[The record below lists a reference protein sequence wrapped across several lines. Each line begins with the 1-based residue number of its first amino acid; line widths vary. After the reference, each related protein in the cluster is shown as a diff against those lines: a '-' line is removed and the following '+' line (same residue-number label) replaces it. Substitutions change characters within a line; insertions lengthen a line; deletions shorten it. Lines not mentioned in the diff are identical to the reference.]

1 MMRAIPGAQAPGG
14 EADTAAPVRPSGDG
28 SLFEGLERSQMPRLP
43 PPTSTSRRSTI
54 RTCRDGGKSLVA
66 GRGILLRNLHD
77 PRPPKGGE
85 PSEIRIFCLV
95 FGRADTLC
103 QTSISRFVSIPARLS
118 KRRRPRRLDHCRSAP
133 LRYGGSRLPP
143 PRLRISSSVVGI
155 SFGDGIGGLV
165 TRRASCGAA
174 VLVPVRRN
182 TAPLLLPPA
191 SMPSRA

>member
-1 MMRAIPGAQAPGG
+1 VANGTLLRPFGQAVRASNEVKCRDLRLQ
-14 EADTAAPVRPSGDG
+14 
-28 SLFEGLERSQMPRLP
+28 PRLQEDLRFALAG
-43 PPTSTSRRSTI
+43 TAENLWWQVAEYCYETFMIRIRR
-54 RTCRDGGKSLVA
+54 
-66 GRGILLRNLHD
+66 
-77 PRPPKGGE
+77 KGEGE
-85 PSEIRIFCLV
+85 PSEIQIFCRV
-95 FGRADTLC
+95 IGRADTLC
-103 QTSISRFVSIPARLS
+103 QTSISRFVSIPGRLS

-133 LRYGGSRLPP
+133 LRYGGSRSPP